1 MSIASSTVIY
11 PVRCISSLRMVFTS
25 PFSTNT
31 LLPFISTTS
40 FIMAQ
45 AEKSVHEIIQDVLNL
60 QHEDIKGFLDVSP
73 ARTGGTV

>member
-1 MSIASSTVIY
+1 MHICTYKGLQYFRY
-11 PVRCISSLRMVFTS
+11 PPCRRFPLGLA
-25 PFSTNT
+25 
-31 LLPFISTTS
+31 LLYVMQWVHFR
-40 FIMAQ
+40 AQ